1 MVATIRDI
9 TAEHEQNRRIGKINR
24 VLKMLSEANQYLVR
38 IAEERELLE
47 RICGVIVET
56 GGYPVAWV
64 GYIEKGSPSRIKPV
78 ASAGERKER
87 LSENVPGMDEDS
99 LREGFIG
106 RALRSGSSAIA
117 VCEGRGGG
125 PGMRDEGLRRSGF
138 SCAIALPLTIGEEVI
153 GSLNIYAAMTGG
165 GTKSVDE
172 EEFGLLQQLGEDLSL
187 RLSHL
192 RSNEKRRRAEH
203 ALFKSETKYR
213 KIFNNSND
221 AIYLHSLTEDG
232 MPDKFLEVNDVACRQ
247 LGYSRDELLRMGPAD
262 IDSGTETERIPAIME
277 ELNRSGAYTFEM
289 RHRRKDGSELPVE
302 ISAHRFVL
310 DEVPMVLST
319 ARDVSHLRKVEQ
331 ELREGERRYRELS
344 IHLQHVREEQLA
356 RLSREIHDDLGQS
369 LTALRMNLTVLE
381 RDIARVVAEQQ
392 RERINTTM
400 EDVKSILMGTVQ
412 KTRELVKE
420 LRPTVLDTS
429 GLLEAL
435 EWQVEEFRRFSGI
448 DVRLHRGSEEL
459 ELTGD
464 RALAVFRIVQES
476 LTNTARHSN
485 ASRVSVSVERDEEE
499 LRIDISDNGC
509 GFDTEEA
516 NSSFGL
522 LGMRERANF
531 CGGSLSIS
539 STGEGGTRVSLKI
552 PQEEL
557 R

>member
-1 MVATIRDI
+1 
-9 TAEHEQNRRIGKINR
+9 
-24 VLKMLSEANQYLVR
+24 
-38 IAEERELLE
+38 
-47 RICGVIVET
+47 
-56 GGYPVAWV
+56 
-64 GYIEKGSPSRIKPV
+64 
-78 ASAGERKER
+78 
-87 LSENVPGMDEDS
+87 
-99 LREGFIG
+99 
-106 RALRSGSSAIA
+106 
-117 VCEGRGGG
+117 
-125 PGMRDEGLRRSGF
+125 
-138 SCAIALPLTIGEEVI
+138 
-153 GSLNIYAAMTGG
+153 
-165 GTKSVDE
+165 
-172 EEFGLLQQLGEDLSL
+172 
-187 RLSHL
+187 
-192 RSNEKRRRAEH
+192 
-203 ALFKSETKYR
+203 
-213 KIFNNSND
+213 
-221 AIYLHSLTEDG
+221 

-485 ASRVSVSVERDEEE
+485 ASRVSVSVELDEEE